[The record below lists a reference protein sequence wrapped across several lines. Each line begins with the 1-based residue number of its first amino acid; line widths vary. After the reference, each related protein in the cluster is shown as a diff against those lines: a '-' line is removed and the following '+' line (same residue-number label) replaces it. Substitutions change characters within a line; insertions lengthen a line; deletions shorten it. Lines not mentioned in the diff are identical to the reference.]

1 MTVFIALNLSFKSAN
16 YFVRIISLKD
26 NVPVCQSLVNKFFRE
41 FIKVTFFW
49 DIFVGKQQWNYIKVL
64 NVDTELVATSS
75 SLCVLNDA

>member
-1 MTVFIALNLSFKSAN
+1 MTVFIALYFSFKFAN
-16 YFVRIISLKD
+16 NFVRIISLKD
-26 NVPVCQSLVNKFFRE
+26 NVPVCQSLLNKFFRE

>member
-16 YFVRIISLKD
+16 FFVRIISLKD
-26 NVPVCQSLVNKFFRE
+26 NVPICQSLVNKFFRE
-41 FIKVTFFW
+41 FIKVTFCG
-49 DIFVGKQQWNYIKVL
+49 DMFVGKQQRNYIKVL